1 MNMIRLAALMFTAA
15 AMLFNEGFAYAQAY
29 PTKLVRI
36 VTSSPGNLSD
46 TMARIV
52 AQQLAKSLGQQV
64 IVENHPGSVIP
75 VEIVAKA
82 APDGYTLLFV
92 SDSFIGAPFML
103 EKRYDPLK
111 DFSPVALVALAPS
124 VLVVNASMPVRTVKE
139 LITLAKSRPNPLD
152 YGSSTN
158 GSTSHTATELF
169 KVMAGVNLVRVPY
182 RGNAEAITA
191 AIAGEVQVLIQTV
204 PLAVPHIR
212 SGKLKALAVTS
223 AQPSPLVPE
232 LPTVAETL
240 PGYEAQSL
248 LGLVAPA
255 NTPVAIVNRL
265 NQEIAKMVQSA
276 EVKER
281 LSALGAQPVGTS
293 PEQFAGVLQNAVN
306 RLANIIKQTGLKLE

>member
-1 MNMIRLAALMFTAA
+1 MKMVRFATLMCSAA
-15 AMLFNEGFAYAQAY
+15 AMLFCAGFVYAQAY
-29 PTKLVRI
+29 PNKLVRI

-64 IVENHPGSVIP
+64 IVENHPGSIIP
-75 VEIVAKA
+75 VELVAKA

-111 DFSPVALVALAPS
+111 DFSPVSLVALAPS
-124 VLVVNASMPVRTVKE
+124 ILVVNAALPVRTVRD
-139 LITLAKSRPNPLD
+139 LIALAKSRPNPLN

-158 GSTSHTATELF
+158 GSTSHTAMELF
-169 KVMAGVNLVRVPY
+169 KVMAGVNMVRVPY
-182 RGNAEAITA
+182 RGNAEAISA

-204 PLAVPHIR
+204 PLALPHIR

-255 NTPVAIVNRL
+255 NTPIAIVSRL
-265 NQEIAKMVQSA
+265 NQEIAKMLQSA

-281 LSALGAQPVGTS
+281 LSTLGAQPVGNS
-293 PEQFAGVLQNAVN
+293 PEQFAGVLNAAVN